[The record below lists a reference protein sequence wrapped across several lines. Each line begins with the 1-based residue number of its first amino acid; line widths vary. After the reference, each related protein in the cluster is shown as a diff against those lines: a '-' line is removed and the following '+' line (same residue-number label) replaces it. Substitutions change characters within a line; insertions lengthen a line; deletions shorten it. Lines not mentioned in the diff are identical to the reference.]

1 MKYLLYLALAIFTF
15 AIGVGISPIRFYFE
29 SVACGPRTY
38 SRSFRSSYFM
48 QTSDSHTSYD
58 SEQEATDAFNKK
70 LSNALR
76 VYDTSPKVNKE
87 GVLIKQRA
95 LALFYH
101 QGNDEYYIVSFWT
114 ERKTFRRISSRSY
127 AHVKDYETHNF

>member
-29 SVACGPRTY
+29 SVACGPRNY

-76 VYDTSPKVNKE
+76 VYDTSPKVNKK

-114 ERKTFRRISSRSY
+114 EGKTFRRISSRSY
-127 AHVKDYETHNF
+127 AHVKDYEKHNF